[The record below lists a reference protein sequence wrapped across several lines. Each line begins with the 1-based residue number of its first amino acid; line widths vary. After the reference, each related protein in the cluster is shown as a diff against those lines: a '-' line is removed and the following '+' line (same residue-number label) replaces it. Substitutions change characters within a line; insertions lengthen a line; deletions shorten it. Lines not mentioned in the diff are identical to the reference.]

1 LGYDLKFVN
10 LMNKKKRYTILNSN
24 EQNSI
29 ILESL
34 DDLMSAL
41 SEEERTTYNDIIRS
55 IKLPISAFENYCSW
69 SNESYTRNC
78 IIKDERFELILL
90 CWEKG
95 QKTTIHDHGGE
106 ECWVK
111 VIQGELRETL
121 YNMDEAGELKM
132 VKSTISKTGD
142 ISYMIDFM
150 GFHSLENLS
159 NKRCMSL
166 HLYAKPIRNCKMFD
180 ENSRKFV
187 SKDLIYNTVFEFEEK
202 LK

>member
-1 LGYDLKFVN
+1 
-10 LMNKKKRYTILNSN
+10 MNSKEKNPIKL
-24 EQNSI
+24 Q
-29 ILESL
+29 SL
-34 DDLMSAL
+34 DDLMSTL

-78 IIKDERFELILL
+78 IIKDKKFELILL

-95 QKTTIHDHGGE
+95 QKTPIHDHGGE

-121 YNMDEAGELKM
+121 YKIDEAGELKM
-132 VKSTISKTGD
+132 VKSTISKAGD

-150 GFHSLENLS
+150 GFHRLENVS
-159 NKRCMSL
+159 KKRGMSL

-187 SKDLIYNTVFEFEEK
+187 SKDLSYNTVFEFEEK